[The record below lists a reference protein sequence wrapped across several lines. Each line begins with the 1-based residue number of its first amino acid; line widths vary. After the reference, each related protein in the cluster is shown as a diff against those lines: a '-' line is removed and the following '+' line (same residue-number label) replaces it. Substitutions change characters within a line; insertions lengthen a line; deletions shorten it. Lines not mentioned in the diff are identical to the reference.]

1 MCLALRA
8 RLRVYLSAAGND
20 PQLAYRLYLW
30 NANLAQVLLRDIS
43 FFEVALRNAQDR
55 CLKERWRGEQHWLLD
70 PSSPVR
76 APILRKAR
84 DGTVFDANAHN
95 RRAIDSIANGSR
107 GSIDPNRIVSRLT
120 LGFWTHLSD
129 TNHERVLWIPHL
141 HTIWPAGTN
150 RSGLY
155 ASLNAINMMRNR
167 AAHAEKL
174 FNLKGGV
181 GVRTCDETVTQLIRA
196 LASAVADRMTNGGQ
210 LTPVEHYIKTFK
222 LDNRIEIDI

>member
-1 MCLALRA
+1 M
-8 RLRVYLSAAGND
+8 SAARND
-20 PQLAYRLYLW
+20 PQLAYKLYLW

-43 FFEVALRNAQDR
+43 FFEVALRNAQDK
-55 CLKERWRGEQHWLLD
+55 CLRERWHGKYHWLLD

-76 APILRKAR
+76 VPILRKAK
-84 DGTVFDANAHN
+84 DGSVFDANAHN

-107 GSIDPNRIVSRLT
+107 GSTDPNRIVSRLT

-150 RSGLY
+150 RSDLY
-155 ASLNAINMMRNR
+155 ASLNSINMMRNR

-174 FNLKGGV
+174 FNLKGGTSI
-181 GVRTCDETVTQLIRA
+181 RACDKTVTRLIRT
-196 LASAVADRMTNGGQ
+196 LTPTVADRMTNDGQ

-222 LDNRIEIDI
+222 LDSRIEIDI